1 MPHQAGQMVGV
12 TKLVDLAASGG
23 QRRQPRLSSILE
35 TLENDMVDST
45 ALAGLPEC
53 TAVHS
58 RPDDRPVVLVQASE
72 ISPDRRRGGEIRT
85 LLSPRNAGSVSGFS
99 GVAHLPPGE
108 RIAEHYHPYSE
119 EFLFIVEGEAT
130 ADLDGEPWELASGAA
145 LLIPPGT
152 RHRIRNPGAV
162 PVRIVFHLGP
172 LAPQPALGHVDTEG
186 RDQSGQA

>member
-1 MPHQAGQMVGV
+1 VPHQAGQVVGV

-53 TAVHS
+53 TAAHS

-85 LLSPRNAGSVSGFS
+85 LLSPRNADSVSGFS
-99 GVAHLPPGE
+99 GVAVPGLPSPA
-108 RIAEHYHPYSE
+108 AEHGVKYIGQGPFRVGAQRPRPPCH
-119 EFLFIVEGEAT
+119 EAVR
-130 ADLDGEPWELASGAA
+130 ADKDG
-145 LLIPPGT
+145 
-152 RHRIRNPGAV
+152 
-162 PVRIVFHLGP
+162 PV
-172 LAPQPALGHVDTEG
+172 
-186 RDQSGQA
+186 

>member
-1 MPHQAGQMVGV
+1 MRGIDATKDPAARSGSWLPAGSGDNRD
-12 TKLVDLAASGG
+12 TAAPV
-23 QRRQPRLSSILE
+23 R
-35 TLENDMVDST
+35 TLGNDMVVRT
-45 ALAGLPEC
+45 ALTGTPEP

-58 RPDDRPVVLVQASE
+58 RPDDRPIVLVQSSE

-99 GVAHLPPGE
+99 GVVLLQPGE
-108 RIAEHYHPYSE
+108 RVAEHYHPYSE
-119 EFLFIVEGEAT
+119 EFLYVADGDAT
-130 ADLDGEPWELASGAA
+130 ADLDGEPWELATGAA

-152 RHRIRNPGAV
+152 RHRVRNTGAV
-162 PVRIVFHLGP
+162 QVRIVFHLGP